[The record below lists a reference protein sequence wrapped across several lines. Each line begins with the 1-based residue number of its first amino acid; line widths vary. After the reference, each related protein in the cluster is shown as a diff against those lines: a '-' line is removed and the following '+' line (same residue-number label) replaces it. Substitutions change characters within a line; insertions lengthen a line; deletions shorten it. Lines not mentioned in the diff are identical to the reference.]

1 MREKIEAGLVEDYM
15 LAVDEVVRMT
25 TVTYEVPPPTKSN
38 AFEFWLARCALEHL
52 SGKATFGLQLNNGP
66 LSIRIM
72 HPALKLAFGG
82 AYPANHAD
90 HRDLNDV
97 DFWSFFQECIG
108 EETFTRLSG
117 EIEKKISE
125 LVSTEAFTGHFEAA
139 REKMQ
144 LPASSPLLQSVAG
157 GDSDGDRGAQD
168 TEETLQKSPSFRAFH
183 NVAEICDVLKW
194 MFEERQDILATFVRQ
209 ISIPAE
215 STRAQVV
222 RLRARRVS
230 WVRLD

>member
-1 MREKIEAGLVEDYM
+1 
-15 LAVDEVVRMT
+15 
-25 TVTYEVPPPTKSN
+25 
-38 AFEFWLARCALEHL
+38 
-52 SGKATFGLQLNNGP
+52 
-66 LSIRIM
+66 
-72 HPALKLAFGG
+72 
-82 AYPANHAD
+82 
-90 HRDLNDV
+90 
-97 DFWSFFQECIG
+97 
-108 EETFTRLSG
+108 
-117 EIEKKISE
+117 